1 MIVKSNITSYL
12 DGMANAPIRYKLR
25 NWRRNECLTQADAA
39 AQFGVARRTW
49 NQWEQGI
56 AIPGAGHMVELV
68 AFTSGQVQP
77 NDFYALPLVGGGR
90 KAA

>member
-1 MIVKSNITSYL
+1 
-12 DGMANAPIRYKLR
+12 MATAPIRYKLR
-25 NWRRNECLTQADAA
+25 NWRRNEGLTQADAA

-49 NQWEQGI
+49 NQWEQAI

-68 AFTSGQVQP
+68 RFTHGQVQP
-77 NDFYALPLVGGGR
+77 NDFYALPQGELAIGVGR